1 MKALKN
7 ILLYCSCFSLFMI
20 SCAKKDDTSSSSSSS
35 ATTDNT
41 STSSDNTT
49 SSFSVSEI
57 TQTTGNGYKIGSFVV
72 PSNGLSFT
80 LSIFSDN
87 NSLVYFAS
95 LTDPDASNLLDNTST
110 PNIYA
115 QTSGF
120 GALSYDGGGSML
132 VPYSSSFSAKAGTW
146 SFIASNNDRVYLGLR
161 TGSTPS
167 STTISIQPYITGT
180 TWSASDIS
188 AALTVMSNIYST
200 NGITLTIKDTIT
212 ISESQYSTISSSFS
226 NSTTSALISQGSTD
240 TVNLF
245 FVEYQLSGES
255 AAYGVSGGLP
265 GPTGIASSWNGVL
278 NFLTAH
284 ATGTTLNT
292 QLLGETAAHEMG
304 HWLGLYHTSESTGTS
319 FDPLSDTAECP
330 ISRDNDS
337 DGKVYP
343 EECDGYGADNVMF
356 WTAWSTS
363 SQAAGKKQET
373 ISREQKYVLKY
384 SPIAK

>member
-41 STSSDNTT
+41 TTSSDNTT

-120 GALSYDGGGSML
+120 GALSYGGGSML

-245 FVEYQLSGES
+245 FVEDQLSGES
-255 AAYGVSGGLP
+255 SAYGVSGGLP

>member
-41 STSSDNTT
+41 TTSSDNTT

-120 GALSYDGGGSML
+120 GALSYGGGSML

-245 FVEYQLSGES
+245 FVEDQLSGES

-304 HWLGLYHTSESTGTS
+304 HWFGLYHTSESTGTS

-373 ISREQKYVLKY
+373 ISSEQKYVLKY

>member
-41 STSSDNTT
+41 TTSSDNTT

-120 GALSYDGGGSML
+120 GALNYGGGSML

-245 FVEYQLSGES
+245 FVEDQLSGES

-265 GPTGIASSWNGVL
+265 GPTGIASSWSGVL

-363 SQAAGKKQET
+363 SQAAGKKQEI
-373 ISREQKYVLKY
+373 ISSEQKYVLKY

>member
-41 STSSDNTT
+41 TTSSDNTT

-87 NSLVYFAS
+87 NSLVYFYYLS
-95 LTDPDASNLLDNTST
+95 DPDASNLLDNAST

-120 GALSYDGGGSML
+120 GALNYGGGSML

-146 SFIASNNDRVYLGLR
+146 SFIASNNDRVKLGLR

-167 STTISIQPYITGT
+167 STTFSIQPYITGT

-245 FVEYQLSGES
+245 FVEDQSSGES
-255 AAYGVSGGLP
+255 ATYGVSGGLP

-284 ATGTTLNT
+284 ATGTTLNS

-304 HWLGLYHTSESTGTS
+304 HWLGLYHTSESTGIS
-319 FDPLSDTAECP
+319 FDPLSDTVECP

-373 ISREQKYVLKY
+373 LSSEQKHVLKY

>member
-49 SSFSVSEI
+49 PSFSVSEI

-120 GALSYDGGGSML
+120 GALSYGGGSML

-245 FVEYQLSGES
+245 FVEDQLSGES

-330 ISRDNDS
+330 ISRDNDT

>member
-41 STSSDNTT
+41 TTSSDNTT

-120 GALSYDGGGSML
+120 GALSYGGGSML

-245 FVEYQLSGES
+245 FVEDQLSGES

>member
-41 STSSDNTT
+41 TTSSDNTT

-95 LTDPDASNLLDNTST
+95 LTDPDASNLLNNTST

-120 GALSYDGGGSML
+120 GALNYGGGSML

-245 FVEYQLSGES
+245 FVEDQLSGES
-255 AAYGVSGGLP
+255 AAFGVSGGLP
-265 GPTGIASSWNGVL
+265 GPTGIASSWSGVL

-373 ISREQKYVLKY
+373 ISSEQKYVLKY

>member
-41 STSSDNTT
+41 TTSSDNTT

-120 GALSYDGGGSML
+120 GALSYGGGSML

-226 NSTTSALISQGSTD
+226 NSTTSAIISQGSTD

-245 FVEYQLSGES
+245 FVEDQLSGES

-373 ISREQKYVLKY
+373 ISSEQKYVLKY

>member
-41 STSSDNTT
+41 TTSSDNTT

-120 GALSYDGGGSML
+120 GALSYGGGSML

-146 SFIASNNDRVYLGLR
+146 SFIASNNDRVKLGLR

-167 STTISIQPYITGT
+167 STTFSIQPYITGT

-245 FVEYQLSGES
+245 FVEDQLSGES

>member
-41 STSSDNTT
+41 TTSSDNTT

-95 LTDPDASNLLDNTST
+95 LTDPDASKLLDNTST

-120 GALSYDGGGSML
+120 GALNYGGGSML

-245 FVEYQLSGES
+245 FVDDQLAGES

>member
-41 STSSDNTT
+41 TTSSDNTT

-120 GALSYDGGGSML
+120 GALSYGGGSML

-245 FVEYQLSGES
+245 FVEDQLSGES

-363 SQAAGKKQET
+363 SQAGWKKQET
-373 ISREQKYVLKY
+373 ISSEQKYVLKY

>member
-20 SCAKKDDTSSSSSSS
+20 SCSKKDDTSSSSSSS

-41 STSSDNTT
+41 TTSSDNTT

-120 GALSYDGGGSML
+120 GALSYGGGSML

-161 TGSTPS
+161 IGSTPS

-245 FVEYQLSGES
+245 FVEDQLSGES

-373 ISREQKYVLKY
+373 ISSEQKYVLKY

>member
-41 STSSDNTT
+41 TTSSDNTT

-87 NSLVYFAS
+87 NSLVYFYYLS
-95 LTDPDASNLLDNTST
+95 DPDASNLLDNAST

-120 GALSYDGGGSML
+120 GALSYGGGSML

-245 FVEYQLSGES
+245 FVEDQLSGES

-373 ISREQKYVLKY
+373 ISSEQKYVLKY

>member
-1 MKALKN
+1 MMKALKN
-7 ILLYCSCFSLFMI
+7 ILLYCSCFGLFMI

-41 STSSDNTT
+41 TTSSDNTT

-120 GALSYDGGGSML
+120 GALSYGGGSML

-245 FVEYQLSGES
+245 FVEDQLSGES

-373 ISREQKYVLKY
+373 ISSEQKYVLKY

>member
-41 STSSDNTT
+41 TTSSDNTT

-120 GALSYDGGGSML
+120 GALSYGGGSML

-245 FVEYQLSGES
+245 FVEDQSSGES

-265 GPTGIASSWNGVL
+265 GRIGIASSWNGVL

-373 ISREQKYVLKY
+373 ISSEQKYVLKY

>member
-41 STSSDNTT
+41 STSSDNTA

-120 GALSYDGGGSML
+120 GALSYGGGSML

-245 FVEYQLSGES
+245 FVEDQLSGES

>member
-120 GALSYDGGGSML
+120 GALSYGGGSML

-245 FVEYQLSGES
+245 FVEDQLSGES

-373 ISREQKYVLKY
+373 ISSEQKYVLKY

>member
-41 STSSDNTT
+41 TTSSDNTT

-120 GALSYDGGGSML
+120 GALSYGGGSML

-200 NGITLTIKDTIT
+200 NGITLTIKETIT

-245 FVEYQLSGES
+245 FVEDQLSGES

-373 ISREQKYVLKY
+373 ISREQKFVLKY

>member
-35 ATTDNT
+35 ATT
-41 STSSDNTT
+41 TSSDNTT

-120 GALSYDGGGSML
+120 GALSYGGGSML

-245 FVEYQLSGES
+245 FVEDQLSGES

-373 ISREQKYVLKY
+373 ISSEQKYVLKY

>member
-41 STSSDNTT
+41 TTSSDNTT

-120 GALSYDGGGSML
+120 GALSYGGGSML
-132 VPYSSSFSAKAGTW
+132 VPCSSSFSAKAGTW

-245 FVEYQLSGES
+245 FVEDQLSGES

>member
-41 STSSDNTT
+41 TTSSDNTT

-120 GALSYDGGGSML
+120 GALSYGGGSML

-373 ISREQKYVLKY
+373 ISSEQKYVLKY

>member
-41 STSSDNTT
+41 TTSSDNTT

-120 GALSYDGGGSML
+120 GALSYGGGSML

-245 FVEYQLSGES
+245 FVEDQLSGES

-265 GPTGIASSWNGVL
+265 GPMGIASSWNGVL

-373 ISREQKYVLKY
+373 ISSEQKYVLKY

>member
-41 STSSDNTT
+41 TTSSDNTT

-120 GALSYDGGGSML
+120 GALSYGGGSML

-188 AALTVMSNIYST
+188 AALMVMSNIYST

-245 FVEYQLSGES
+245 FVEDQLSGES

-373 ISREQKYVLKY
+373 ISSEQKYVLKY

>member
-41 STSSDNTT
+41 TTSSDNTT

-120 GALSYDGGGSML
+120 GALSYGGGSML

-245 FVEYQLSGES
+245 FVEDQLSGES

-373 ISREQKYVLKY
+373 ISREQKFVLKY

>member
-41 STSSDNTT
+41 TTSSDNTT

-120 GALSYDGGGSML
+120 GALSYGGGSML

-245 FVEYQLSGES
+245 FVEDQLSGES

-304 HWLGLYHTSESTGTS
+304 HWLGLYHTSESTGIS

>member
-1 MKALKN
+1 M
-7 ILLYCSCFSLFMI
+7 
-20 SCAKKDDTSSSSSSS
+20 
-35 ATTDNT
+35 
-41 STSSDNTT
+41 
-49 SSFSVSEI
+49 
-57 TQTTGNGYKIGSFVV
+57 
-72 PSNGLSFT
+72 
-80 LSIFSDN
+80 
-87 NSLVYFAS
+87 
-95 LTDPDASNLLDNTST
+95 TDPDASNLLDNTST

-120 GALSYDGGGSML
+120 GALSYGGGSML

-161 TGSTPS
+161 IGSTPS

-245 FVEYQLSGES
+245 FVEDQLSGES

-373 ISREQKYVLKY
+373 ISSEQKYVLKY

>member
-41 STSSDNTT
+41 TTSSDNTT

-120 GALSYDGGGSML
+120 GALSYGGGSML

-245 FVEYQLSGES
+245 FVEDQLSGES

-373 ISREQKYVLKY
+373 ISSEQKYVLKY

>member
-35 ATTDNT
+35 ATT
-41 STSSDNTT
+41 TSSDNTT

-57 TQTTGNGYKIGSFVV
+57 TQTTGNGYKSGSFVV

-120 GALSYDGGGSML
+120 GALSYGGGSML

-146 SFIASNNDRVYLGLR
+146 SFIASNNDRVKLGLR

-167 STTISIQPYITGT
+167 STTFSIQPYITGT

-245 FVEYQLSGES
+245 FVEDQSSGES
-255 AAYGVSGGLP
+255 ATYGVSGGLP
-265 GPTGIASSWNGVL
+265 GPMGIASSWNGAL

-284 ATGTTLNT
+284 ATGTTLNS

-304 HWLGLYHTSESTGTS
+304 HWLGLYHTSESTGIS
-319 FDPLSDTAECP
+319 FDPLSDTVECP

-373 ISREQKYVLKY
+373 ISSEQKYVLKY

>member
-41 STSSDNTT
+41 TTSSDNTT

-120 GALSYDGGGSML
+120 GALSYGGGSML

-188 AALTVMSNIYST
+188 ATLTVMSNIYST

-245 FVEYQLSGES
+245 FVEDQLSGES

>member
-120 GALSYDGGGSML
+120 GALSYGGGSML

-245 FVEYQLSGES
+245 FVEDQLSGES

>member
-49 SSFSVSEI
+49 SSFLVSEI

-120 GALSYDGGGSML
+120 GALSYGGGSML

-245 FVEYQLSGES
+245 FVEGQLSDES

-373 ISREQKYVLKY
+373 ISSEQKYVLKY

>member
-41 STSSDNTT
+41 TTRSDNTT

-120 GALSYDGGGSML
+120 GALSYGGGSML

-200 NGITLTIKDTIT
+200 NGITLTIKDKIT

-245 FVEYQLSGES
+245 FVEDQLSGES

>member
-41 STSSDNTT
+41 TTSSDNTT

-120 GALSYDGGGSML
+120 GALSYGGGSML

-180 TWSASDIS
+180 TWSESDIS

-245 FVEYQLSGES
+245 FVEDQLSGES

>member
-41 STSSDNTT
+41 TTSSDNTT

-120 GALSYDGGGSML
+120 GALSYGGGSML

-167 STTISIQPYITGT
+167 STTISIHPYITGT

-245 FVEYQLSGES
+245 FVEDQLSGES

>member
-20 SCAKKDDTSSSSSSS
+20 SCAEKDDTSSSSSSS

-120 GALSYDGGGSML
+120 GALSYGGGSML

-245 FVEYQLSGES
+245 FVEDQLSGES

>member
-41 STSSDNTT
+41 TTSSDNTT

-72 PSNGLSFT
+72 PSDGLSFT

-120 GALSYDGGGSML
+120 GALSYGGGSML

-167 STTISIQPYITGT
+167 STTNSIQPYITGT

-245 FVEYQLSGES
+245 FVEDQLSGES

>member
-41 STSSDNTT
+41 TTSSDNTT

-120 GALSYDGGGSML
+120 GALNYGGGSML

-226 NSTTSALISQGSTD
+226 NSTTSALISPGSTD

-245 FVEYQLSGES
+245 FVEDQLSGES

-373 ISREQKYVLKY
+373 ISSEQKYVLKY